1 MADRLKHFARN
12 RALLILIAVT
22 MVWFSLSASV
32 AVNETDASTAK
43 ACSSLP
49 VITYYTDASMTV
61 VCGVWD
67 VCEGTYPD
75 CWTEY
80 TTRIRKVCCNPK

>member
-1 MADRLKHFARN
+1 MIKRLNKFAKN
-12 RALLILIAVT
+12 RALLILVAVT

-32 AVNETDASTAK
+32 AVNETQASAAR

-49 VITYYTDASMTV
+49 VITYYTDASLTV

-67 VCEGTYPD
+67 ICSGTYPA
-75 CWTEY
+75 CWTDY
-80 TTRIRKVCCNPK
+80 KTTVRKLCCNPQ